1 MASREMC
8 LEGGSMAELEAL
20 TCNKGREV
28 SLVRS
33 QDPSRDSV
41 PGRTRG
47 RPTTST
53 ESQHLSGYKA
63 VSSGKAA
70 ALSSHSTPCTTLLGV
85 LPPTEAPPP
94 PAQFGP

>member
-47 RPTTST
+47 RATTST

-63 VSSGKAA
+63 VRHKSRVSCEWGIKV
-70 ALSSHSTPCTTLLGV
+70 SHYYCVIVNFFFHTC
-85 LPPTEAPPP
+85 
-94 PAQFGP
+94 

>member
-1 MASREMC
+1 MALRENV
-8 LEGGSMAELEAL
+8 LSGGSMAELEAL
-20 TCNKGREV
+20 TCKGREV

-47 RPTTST
+47 GATTST

-63 VSSGKAA
+63 VRSGKAA
-70 ALSSHSTPCTTLLGV
+70 ALSSHSTPCTPLLRV